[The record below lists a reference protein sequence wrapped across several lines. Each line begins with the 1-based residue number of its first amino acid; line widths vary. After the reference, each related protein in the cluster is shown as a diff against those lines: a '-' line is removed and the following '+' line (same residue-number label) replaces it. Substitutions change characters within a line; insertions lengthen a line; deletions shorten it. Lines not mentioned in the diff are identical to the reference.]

1 LTHKFSLVFEQLK
14 GENRHVLTHIF
25 SVQLVAPFSHAQGC
39 ANGPF
44 HGATKNYVTE
54 HNTARKAHLHDD
66 MKGYVAETDA
76 IFPFSGKPLATKN
89 GPMLQRKVIWQDQ
102 PNANGA
108 NLLNR
113 LTYSQQAENLSV
125 GKTKSYWTNNTKML
139 A

>member
-1 LTHKFSLVFEQLK
+1 M
-14 GENRHVLTHIF
+14 LTHIF